1 MPPATTDP
9 GADTAA
15 PARPPPP
22 PAAPV
27 ETAENVVF
35 RGVSR
40 ETRVKYA
47 RSLTDPASIDLSQ
60 LERLGFCTY
69 VEPGT
74 ETDYTI
80 GAKVNKSPRSPGQ
93 PKGRAARSR
102 TKAPT
107 ATRTGARAPH
117 EEEEADETA
126 GSDLETDVA
135 VMEWSAAGLAGHGK
149 LRGLRRAEPGT
160 RKKSKRRSR
169 SRTKTRSTWSDEPM
183 DLDDDGASA
192 SFDAPEQQ
200 LHVAQ
205 SRPSSNA
212 TNLPSRLRL
221 PPSVQLTTARNAEA
235 AGSSRAISAGPTRGV
250 GFGETAVED
259 HRHSATHNSQLPA
272 FPPTRPL
279 FPPPTFPSSQ
289 RLYGR
294 SEMQAAEGDLWSPVQ
309 HEYTDVNLAGPSGQR
324 FGSIGRVTP
333 TADGNGRLEPLS
345 RTATRSQRFPPPPP
359 PPPFPHTAAQASPTS
374 ASAYRSSFTTNAAE
388 APGRPASL
396 RQPPP
401 PPPPPYYPPPPPPP
415 PQSSPPPPPPQS
427 PPPPPPPST
436 SPPPPP
442 TQIPPPPSR
451 QPATPHHPFAQ
462 LPSTSASRL
471 PPSLALS
478 VSGRVPAEPRSASP
492 ARSTSPPRNGP
503 WRPLAPALQ
512 SATGQDELNAT
523 LARPRVLPPEANGV
537 AGRQKFVLKIPRV
550 PSSFLSSAASAPLD
564 SPAAQP
570 SASERVELGAESG
583 NSGATF
589 GQQPASSPPAL
600 LPYSP
605 RPLDLPKVDLYGI
618 RLHRQQQIQLAR
630 TRPSTDPAQQ
640 LYVFGRIVA
649 PSASAAR
656 PPALPPLQADSASR
670 AAPRPFSAAET
681 SAASSD
687 SRNSAATATEQG
699 TPPPNPPRSPSQAS
713 ANDAPARTVLP
724 SFEDVPSPHVAAKRR
739 LDSAPF
745 ADEPAP
751 KRPALPVRSG
761 PLPFLPTYQQ
771 SEVQQELQVRGG
783 GASSSAAAAV
793 GPSERG
799 KYFVR
804 ISNLPNTIRP
814 NEIVEIVHHLQQPGL
829 PRPWLFH
836 SMQRICDGF
845 WCIVMVDSL
854 EEAQTII
861 GQRRAQ
867 NLFAL
872 PSSDPSRIEYALYT
886 EYAQISSE
894 TGQSSQV
901 VFTLRGP
908 RRQAFRVPDASL
920 LIEA

>member
-250 GFGETAVED
+250 GFGETAVE
-259 HRHSATHNSQLPA
+259 
-272 FPPTRPL
+272 
-279 FPPPTFPSSQ
+279 
-289 RLYGR
+289 
-294 SEMQAAEGDLWSPVQ
+294 
-309 HEYTDVNLAGPSGQR
+309 
-324 FGSIGRVTP
+324 
-333 TADGNGRLEPLS
+333 
-345 RTATRSQRFPPPPP
+345 
-359 PPPFPHTAAQASPTS
+359 
-374 ASAYRSSFTTNAAE
+374 
-388 APGRPASL
+388 
-396 RQPPP
+396 
-401 PPPPPYYPPPPPPP
+401 
-415 PQSSPPPPPPQS
+415 
-427 PPPPPPPST
+427 
-436 SPPPPP
+436 
-442 TQIPPPPSR
+442 
-451 QPATPHHPFAQ
+451 
-462 LPSTSASRL
+462 
-471 PPSLALS
+471 
-478 VSGRVPAEPRSASP
+478 
-492 ARSTSPPRNGP
+492 
-503 WRPLAPALQ
+503 
-512 SATGQDELNAT
+512 
-523 LARPRVLPPEANGV
+523 
-537 AGRQKFVLKIPRV
+537 FVLKIPRV

-649 PSASAAR
+649 PSAS
-656 PPALPPLQADSASR
+656 ADSASR

-861 GQRRAQ
+861 G
-867 NLFAL
+867 
-872 PSSDPSRIEYALYT
+872 E
-886 EYAQISSE
+886 
-894 TGQSSQV
+894 
-901 VFTLRGP
+901 
-908 RRQAFRVPDASL
+908 
-920 LIEA
+920 

>member
-1 MPPATTDP
+1 MLKQQ
-9 GADTAA
+9 AA
-15 PARPPPP
+15 VERSALGQLAVLDLAR
-22 PAAPV
+22 
-27 ETAENVVF
+27 
-35 RGVSR
+35 
-40 ETRVKYA
+40 
-47 RSLTDPASIDLSQ
+47 Q
-60 LERLGFCTY
+60 
-69 VEPGT
+69 
-74 ETDYTI
+74 
-80 GAKVNKSPRSPGQ
+80 
-93 PKGRAARSR
+93 RSR
-102 TKAPT
+102 
-107 ATRTGARAPH
+107 RH
-117 EEEEADETA
+117 
-126 GSDLETDVA
+126 
-135 VMEWSAAGLAGHGK
+135 
-149 LRGLRRAEPGT
+149 
-160 RKKSKRRSR
+160 
-169 SRTKTRSTWSDEPM
+169 
-183 DLDDDGASA
+183 
-192 SFDAPEQQ
+192 
-200 LHVAQ
+200 
-205 SRPSSNA
+205 
-212 TNLPSRLRL
+212 LP
-221 PPSVQLTTARNAEA
+221 
-235 AGSSRAISAGPTRGV
+235 
-250 GFGETAVED
+250 
-259 HRHSATHNSQLPA
+259 
-272 FPPTRPL
+272 RPL
-279 FPPPTFPSSQ
+279 
-289 RLYGR
+289 L
-294 SEMQAAEGDLWSPVQ
+294 
-309 HEYTDVNLAGPSGQR
+309 
-324 FGSIGRVTP
+324 
-333 TADGNGRLEPLS
+333 TA
-345 RTATRSQRFPPPPP
+345 
-359 PPPFPHTAAQASPTS
+359 
-374 ASAYRSSFTTNAAE
+374 
-388 APGRPASL
+388 
-396 RQPPP
+396 
-401 PPPPPYYPPPPPPP
+401 
-415 PQSSPPPPPPQS
+415 
-427 PPPPPPPST
+427 
-436 SPPPPP
+436 
-442 TQIPPPPSR
+442 PPSR
-451 QPATPHHPFAQ
+451 PTPPKLLAALHLFVNLHHRLLLRTTHHHRHLLRKVRHHLLRRKVHHRRLLRRHHLLLL
-462 LPSTSASRL
+462 LPRFLLLLLANLQHLITPSRNYPRR
-471 PPSLALS
+471 PPHVFHHHSLS
-478 VSGRVPAEPRSASP
+478 H
-492 ARSTSPPRNGP
+492 TSPPRNGP

-649 PSASAAR
+649 PSAS
-656 PPALPPLQADSASR
+656 
-670 AAPRPFSAAET
+670 
-681 SAASSD
+681 
-687 SRNSAATATEQG
+687 
-699 TPPPNPPRSPSQAS
+699 
-713 ANDAPARTVLP
+713 
-724 SFEDVPSPHVAAKRR
+724 
-739 LDSAPF
+739 
-745 ADEPAP
+745 
-751 KRPALPVRSG
+751 
-761 PLPFLPTYQQ
+761 

-901 VFTLRGP
+901 VFTLVRANSSLVSAC
-908 RRQAFRVPDASL
+908 AFIKQFAYAADP
-920 LIEA
+920 